1 MNNQLT
7 YSEIADLCADK
18 RITFAALAKSA
29 GMTPHG
35 LKYAIQKKTLQSGV
49 ISTICNILSITPNQF
64 FNWEID
70 SSTFNTTQVGVMN
83 SQNIGAAGIE
93 ILQQQLQTKDEQINQ
108 LHQLLNQFLSKQ

>member
-18 RITFAALAKSA
+18 KITFAALAKST

-49 ISTICNILSITPNQF
+49 ISTVCNILSITPNQF
-64 FNWEID
+64 FNWEAD
-70 SSTFNTTQVGVMN
+70 SSKFTTTQVGVMN
-83 SQNIGAAGIE
+83 NQNIGAVGIE
-93 ILQQQLQTKDEQINQ
+93 ILQQQLQIKDEQIK
-108 LHQLLNQFLSKQ
+108 QLLHLLNK